1 MPRLAAGLLHVTE
14 YLPMR
19 SFTPK
24 PTAVGPSL
32 AMQAPARLDAGH
44 GQGKTAGAFLGLLDL
59 STVDTTPGARC
70 ALAPPTGLDLDAEGY
85 RDLMRGRYRNDPGA
99 RQHMLIFA
107 RRLASTKIIG
117 PWAAEAR
124 SILDAICS
132 ASTERLKRPR
142 RLEV

>member
-44 GQGKTAGAFLGLLDL
+44 GQGKTAGAFQWLLDL

-85 RDLMRGRYRNDPGA
+85 RDLMRNSYRNDPGA
-99 RQHMLIFA
+99 RQQMVVLS
-107 RRLASTKIIG
+107 RRLASTKITG
-117 PWAAEAR
+117 PWADEAR
-124 SILDAICS
+124 KILEAI
-132 ASTERLKRPR
+132 AK
-142 RLEV
+142 

>member
-32 AMQAPARLDAGH
+32 AMQAPTQVQTGT
-44 GQGKTAGAFLGLLDL
+44 GQGKTAGAFSRILDM

-70 ALAPPTGLDLDAEGY
+70 ALAPPTGLDLDADGY
-85 RDLMRGRYRNDPGA
+85 RDLMRNRYRNDPGA

-124 SILDAICS
+124 SILEAICTK
-132 ASTERLKRPR
+132 AC
-142 RLEV
+142 